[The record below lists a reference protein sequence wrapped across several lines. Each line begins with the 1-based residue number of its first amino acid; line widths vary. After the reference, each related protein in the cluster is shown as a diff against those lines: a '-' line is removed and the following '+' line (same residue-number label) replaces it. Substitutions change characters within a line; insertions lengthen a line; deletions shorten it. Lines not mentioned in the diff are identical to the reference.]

1 MAEMEARAQ
10 CPTVATVRQLA
21 ALDGAVA
28 GLGTRPAVLADAPK
42 RLRDASAR
50 LLLLAQRVE
59 HAASGVI
66 VRAARRSL
74 AARAESAAAPA
85 AAEAPEAAAAEAPA
99 KRAARRETLG
109 GARRAPLRPKLTK
122 AAARRKELG
131 AKKAEEAEAKAAAKR
146 KELLGGGWC
155 GATAAWVEQD
165 RRIARKISKKR
176 REAGDDDVVEAEDA
190 AEASD
195 GAEAPPA
202 ARKRPCA
209 REAAER
215 AALRWLRKAEA
226 GDVGLDVAE
235 VEGVVAAL
243 RRARGRVSL
252 TADRPPM
259 TLAAARASLREAIA
273 KLLGGDASVEVEVER
288 WDQVVRQ
295 HPDYKRELDRERRRW
310 DALQADATRD
320 ALAAVRGAVPPDIR
334 TGGWSRE
341 TLGALLPAALA
352 KRVLATRA
360 LWLARLRPETVARA
374 HVADLRSAYAV
385 SGLDVVELR
394 AVYASLPTAFEN
406 DGDGRKRAWAEGV
419 REKLVSLVARE
430 ASLDARE
437 RRHPA
442 WDGDFVLPF
451 DGDSLEPEVAVE
463 ASGLEGAADARGLE
477 LARIRAD
484 RAAAPRADLGARV
497 AVRKP
502 RPAATKL
509 AADDPRSAMLA
520 AIHGLGCDA
529 KPRAARAGLF
539 AAIKKRG
546 SDDDENVSP
555 QTGLA
560 PAARA
565 GLFGAIKQRG
575 SDDDENVSPQTGLA
589 PAASDA
595 KASRAGLFAEL
606 RAAAA

>member
-1 MAEMEARAQ
+1 MLVPERA
-10 CPTVATVRQLA
+10 
-21 ALDGAVA
+21 
-28 GLGTRPAVLADAPK
+28 
-42 RLRDASAR
+42 
-50 LLLLAQRVE
+50 
-59 HAASGVI
+59 
-66 VRAARRSL
+66 RAARSRWSDVESPRS
-74 AARAESAAAPA
+74 
-85 AAEAPEAAAAEAPA
+85 
-99 KRAARRETLG
+99 
-109 GARRAPLRPKLTK
+109 
-122 AAARRKELG
+122 
-131 AKKAEEAEAKAAAKR
+131 
-146 KELLGGGWC
+146 
-155 GATAAWVEQD
+155 
-165 RRIARKISKKR
+165 
-176 REAGDDDVVEAEDA
+176 
-190 AEASD
+190 
-195 GAEAPPA
+195 PP
-202 ARKRPCA
+202 
-209 REAAER
+209 
-215 AALRWLRKAEA
+215 
-226 GDVGLDVAE
+226 
-235 VEGVVAAL
+235 
-243 RRARGRVSL
+243 
-252 TADRPPM
+252 
-259 TLAAARASLREAIA
+259 
-273 KLLGGDASVEVEVER
+273 
-288 WDQVVRQ
+288 
-295 HPDYKRELDRERRRW
+295 
-310 DALQADATRD
+310 
-320 ALAAVRGAVPPDIR
+320 
-334 TGGWSRE
+334 
-341 TLGALLPAALA
+341 
-352 KRVLATRA
+352 
-360 LWLARLRPETVARA
+360 RPETVARA

-539 AAIKKRG
+539 AAIK
-546 SDDDENVSP
+546 
-555 QTGLA
+555 
-560 PAARA
+560 
-565 GLFGAIKQRG
+565 QRG

>member
-1 MAEMEARAQ
+1 MAEMEALSQ

-42 RLRDASAR
+42 RLRDAAAR

-74 AARAESAAAPA
+74 AARAESAAAA
-85 AAEAPEAAAAEAPA
+85 APAEAPEAAAAEAPEAPA
-99 KRAARRETLG
+99 KKTAARRETLG

-131 AKKAEEAEAKAAAKR
+131 AKKAEEAEARAAAKR
-146 KELLGGGWC
+146 KELMGGGWC

-195 GAEAPPA
+195 GADAPAA

-209 REAAER
+209 HEAAER

-273 KLLGGDASVEVEVER
+273 KLLGGDASVGC
-288 WDQVVRQ
+288 
-295 HPDYKRELDRERRRW
+295 RR
-310 DALQADATRD
+310 
-320 ALAAVRGAVPPDIR
+320 
-334 TGGWSRE
+334 
-341 TLGALLPAALA
+341 
-352 KRVLATRA
+352 
-360 LWLARLRPETVARA
+360 
-374 HVADLRSAYAV
+374 
-385 SGLDVVELR
+385 
-394 AVYASLPTAFEN
+394 
-406 DGDGRKRAWAEGV
+406 
-419 REKLVSLVARE
+419 
-430 ASLDARE
+430 
-437 RRHPA
+437 
-442 WDGDFVLPF
+442 
-451 DGDSLEPEVAVE
+451 
-463 ASGLEGAADARGLE
+463 
-477 LARIRAD
+477 
-484 RAAAPRADLGARV
+484 
-497 AVRKP
+497 
-502 RPAATKL
+502 
-509 AADDPRSAMLA
+509 
-520 AIHGLGCDA
+520 
-529 KPRAARAGLF
+529 
-539 AAIKKRG
+539 
-546 SDDDENVSP
+546 
-555 QTGLA
+555 
-560 PAARA
+560 
-565 GLFGAIKQRG
+565 
-575 SDDDENVSPQTGLA
+575 
-589 PAASDA
+589 
-595 KASRAGLFAEL
+595 
-606 RAAAA
+606 